1 MSKYR
6 KWIGVFCV
14 IWMLSSVTAADF
26 AGLPILQGVSFKSVR
41 IPLYDHATS
50 KLSLVLEIQK
60 IDIQARRF
68 DFLTLPSL
76 PQMVFQRVKI
86 IVNAKTNPALTLKSL
101 AEFSGENPQFQ
112 TGRMEGVTLVDSS
125 GNILLSAN
133 QGSMSRSGTTLIFH
147 EVSLNLVRPEIIA
160 KGRLDLIGPD
170 SGKLFWDE
178 SGIHHAF
185 TVLPSPQ

>member
-1 MSKYR
+1 
-6 KWIGVFCV
+6 
-14 IWMLSSVTAADF
+14 MLSSVTAADF
-26 AGLPILQGVSFKSVR
+26 AGLPILRGYSFKGVR
-41 IPLYDHATS
+41 IPLNVNPHIKSDIF
-50 KLSLVLEIQK
+50 LEIKQ
-60 IDIQARRF
+60 IDIQAKKF
-68 DFLTLPSL
+68 DFFALSSV